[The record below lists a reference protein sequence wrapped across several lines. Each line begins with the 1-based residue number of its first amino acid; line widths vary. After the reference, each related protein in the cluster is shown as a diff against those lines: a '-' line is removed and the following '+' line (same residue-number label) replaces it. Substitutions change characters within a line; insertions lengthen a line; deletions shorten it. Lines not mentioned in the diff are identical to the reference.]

1 MMMKTRTGTG
11 SAGVVTRAALCGI
24 GSGACPQVTA
34 GSQKG
39 EMARGR
45 SRNRE
50 RSDPR
55 SRSGRSRE
63 PSKVRPPLSSSF
75 TSQNNPASDTLLPF
89 PNRLASPCKQPSSVR
104 KPSPDGDATATFSV
118 NLAIPD
124 QAVLQADN
132 CFCSQGQEDVLT
144 LPESHLDP
152 MLHEAAVQYSI
163 YSPDTNSLRAV
174 SPVFVFSSFAEQVTQ
189 VHGASVAGQVNNQAQ
204 AALVVSQ
211 VNNVEEFIDTLST
224 PLQPPLLP
232 ALDANARHPS
242 HVKVTIPAISS
253 AQCHSERLLGMRRA
267 GAKLET
273 FAQEIMS
280 KKFGIID
287 DHASFDDNIKK
298 IYLQRYKKPLSPS
311 FLKTITELAE
321 KGGCK
326 SIRLKAARKKAAIA
340 PL

>member
-63 PSKVRPPLSSSF
+63 PSK
-75 TSQNNPASDTLLPF
+75 
-89 PNRLASPCKQPSSVR
+89 
-104 KPSPDGDATATFSV
+104 
-118 NLAIPD
+118 
-124 QAVLQADN
+124 
-132 CFCSQGQEDVLT
+132 GQEDVLT

-204 AALVVSQ
+204 AAL
-211 VNNVEEFIDTLST
+211 L
-224 PLQPPLLP
+224 
-232 ALDANARHPS
+232 
-242 HVKVTIPAISS
+242 
-253 AQCHSERLLGMRRA
+253 
-267 GAKLET
+267 
-273 FAQEIMS
+273 
-280 KKFGIID
+280 
-287 DHASFDDNIKK
+287 
-298 IYLQRYKKPLSPS
+298 RYKKPLSPS

>member
-1 MMMKTRTGTG
+1 
-11 SAGVVTRAALCGI
+11 
-24 GSGACPQVTA
+24 
-34 GSQKG
+34 
-39 EMARGR
+39 MARGR

-63 PSKVRPPLSSSF
+63 PSK
-75 TSQNNPASDTLLPF
+75 
-89 PNRLASPCKQPSSVR
+89 
-104 KPSPDGDATATFSV
+104 
-118 NLAIPD
+118 
-124 QAVLQADN
+124 
-132 CFCSQGQEDVLT
+132 GQEDVLT

-204 AALVVSQ
+204 AAL
-211 VNNVEEFIDTLST
+211 L
-224 PLQPPLLP
+224 
-232 ALDANARHPS
+232 
-242 HVKVTIPAISS
+242 
-253 AQCHSERLLGMRRA
+253 
-267 GAKLET
+267 
-273 FAQEIMS
+273 
-280 KKFGIID
+280 
-287 DHASFDDNIKK
+287 
-298 IYLQRYKKPLSPS
+298 RYKKPLSPS